1 MNLRV
6 HAGGPSKGAASTPTG
21 LRASMNEQP
30 PDLVIG
36 ADEYDDRPAG
46 AATLEDF
53 RPENCGRAHDLAEY
67 VPVIFAHSP
76 IHADDFTAA
85 LEENGIP
92 TLVELDG
99 AGDSPLRLLTR
110 RVPIL
115 VPAEMLEE
123 ASEMIARIEQRII
136 AGVDDDED
144 DDEDENEDDLDG
156 EDDDDGADDDLLE
169 DDDDDL

>member
-1 MNLRV
+1 
-6 HAGGPSKGAASTPTG
+6 
-21 LRASMNEQP
+21 MNEQP
-30 PDLVIG
+30 SHLVNG
-36 ADEYDDRPAG
+36 LDEYDDRPLG
-46 AATLEDF
+46 VTTLEDF
-53 RPENCGRAHDLAEY
+53 RPENFGRAQDLAEY
-67 VPVIFAHSP
+67 VPVIFARCP
-76 IHADDFTAA
+76 IHADEFTTA

-136 AGVDDDED
+136 DGFDED
-144 DDEDENEDDLDG
+144 ENDDEDENEDDSDDKD
-156 EDDDDGADDDLLE
+156 EDDDDDDDDDRLE